1 MGWDQGESITLEPR
15 TSEPL
20 NGYIF
25 MSCVEWRVLKCIM
38 GVHYEISVL
47 QRSENTTTI
56 KIDDRLY
63 DLLRKFCDK
72 EGRRLK
78 DFVEDALENAI
89 YTEESIKV
97 LNEEIKS
104 LKKKEAKYDYAFRR
118 GFQKGFYISFCA
130 LHGQILLEPDDE
142 AFEIL
147 KNDPFRISKGSQL
160 DLFR

>member
-1 MGWDQGESITLEPR
+1 M
-15 TSEPL
+15 TS
-20 NGYIF
+20 NSSKG
-25 MSCVEWRVLKCIM
+25 
-38 GVHYEISVL
+38 
-47 QRSENTTTI
+47 ENTTRI
-56 KIDDRLY
+56 KIDDKLY

-89 YTEESIKV
+89 YTDESIKI
-97 LNEEIKS
+97 LNAEIKS

-142 AFEIL
+142 EYEIL
-147 KNDPFRISKGSQL
+147 KNDPFRVSKGAQL

>member
-1 MGWDQGESITLEPR
+1 MQYHFSKGKHTA
-15 TSEPL
+15 
-20 NGYIF
+20 
-25 MSCVEWRVLKCIM
+25 
-38 GVHYEISVL
+38 
-47 QRSENTTTI
+47 TI
-56 KIDDRLY
+56 KIDGGLY
-63 DLLRKFCDK
+63 DQLRKFCDK

-78 DFVEDALENAI
+78 EFVEDALENAI
-89 YTEESIKV
+89 YTDESINI

-147 KNDPFRISKGSQL
+147 KNDPFRISRGAQL
-160 DLFR
+160 DLFQ

>member
-1 MGWDQGESITLEPR
+1 M
-15 TSEPL
+15 TS
-20 NGYIF
+20 NSSKG
-25 MSCVEWRVLKCIM
+25 
-38 GVHYEISVL
+38 
-47 QRSENTTTI
+47 ENTTRI
-56 KIDDRLY
+56 KIDDKLY

-89 YTEESIKV
+89 YTDESIKI
-97 LNEEIKS
+97 LNAEIKS

-130 LHGQILLEPDDE
+130 LHGQILLEPEDE

-147 KNDPFRISKGSQL
+147 KNDPYRISKGAQL
-160 DLFR
+160 DLFRSKET

>member
-1 MGWDQGESITLEPR
+1 MKNHSSKD
-15 TSEPL
+15 
-20 NGYIF
+20 
-25 MSCVEWRVLKCIM
+25 
-38 GVHYEISVL
+38 
-47 QRSENTTTI
+47 ENTTPI
-56 KIDDRLY
+56 KIDGRLY

-72 EGRRLK
+72 EGRRLI

-118 GFQKGFYISFCA
+118 GFQKGFYISVCA
-130 LHGQILLEPDDE
+130 LHGQILLDPDDE
-142 AFEIL
+142 DFEIL
-147 KNDPFRISKGSQL
+147 KNDPYRISKGSQL

>member
-1 MGWDQGESITLEPR
+1 MKNYSSKSGD
-15 TSEPL
+15 
-20 NGYIF
+20 
-25 MSCVEWRVLKCIM
+25 
-38 GVHYEISVL
+38 
-47 QRSENTTTI
+47 TTAI
-56 KIDDRLY
+56 NIDDRLY

-89 YTEESIKV
+89 YTEESIKI
-97 LNEEIKS
+97 LNEKIKS

-142 AFEIL
+142 EFEIL
-147 KNDPFRISKGSQL
+147 KNDPYRISKGAQL
-160 DLFR
+160 DLFRSKEL

>member
-1 MGWDQGESITLEPR
+1 MKNYSSKSGD
-15 TSEPL
+15 
-20 NGYIF
+20 
-25 MSCVEWRVLKCIM
+25 
-38 GVHYEISVL
+38 
-47 QRSENTTTI
+47 TTAI
-56 KIDDRLY
+56 NIDDRLY
-63 DLLRKFCDK
+63 NLLRQFCDK

-89 YTEESIKV
+89 YTDESIKI
-97 LNEEIKS
+97 LNEKIKS

-142 AFEIL
+142 ALEIL
-147 KNDPFRISKGSQL
+147 KNDPFRISKGAQL

>member
-1 MGWDQGESITLEPR
+1 MKSHSSKGESTA
-15 TSEPL
+15 
-20 NGYIF
+20 
-25 MSCVEWRVLKCIM
+25 
-38 GVHYEISVL
+38 
-47 QRSENTTTI
+47 TI
-56 KIDDRLY
+56 KINDGLY

-89 YTEESIKV
+89 YSEESIKI
-97 LNEEIKS
+97 LNEEINT
-104 LKKKEAKYDYAFRR
+104 LKKKEVKYDYAFRR

-142 AFEIL
+142 DFEIL
-147 KNDPFRISKGSQL
+147 KNDPFRISKGAQL

>member
-1 MGWDQGESITLEPR
+1 LVIVHRRDAKDAEKV
-15 TSEPL
+15 
-20 NGYIF
+20 F
-25 MSCVEWRVLKCIM
+25 IM
-38 GVHYEISVL
+38 KY
-47 QRSENTTTI
+47 RSSKNENTTI
-56 KIDDRLY
+56 KIDDKLY
-63 DLLRKFCDK
+63 DLLWKFCDN

-78 DFVEDALENAI
+78 DFVEDAIENAI
-89 YTEESIKV
+89 YTEESIKI

-104 LKKKEAKYDYAFRR
+104 LKKKEAKYNYAFRR

-147 KNDPFRISKGSQL
+147 KNDPYRISKGAQL

>member
-1 MGWDQGESITLEPR
+1 MR
-15 TSEPL
+15 AKK
-20 NGYIF
+20 
-25 MSCVEWRVLKCIM
+25 VK
-38 GVHYEISVL
+38 
-47 QRSENTTTI
+47 NTTTL

-63 DLLRKFCDK
+63 DQLRKFCDK

-78 DFVEDALENAI
+78 EFVEDALENAI
-89 YTEESIKV
+89 YTEESIKI

-130 LHGQILLEPDDE
+130 LHGRILLKPDDE
-142 AFEIL
+142 EFEIL
-147 KNDPFRISKGSQL
+147 KSDPFRISSGAQL

>member
-1 MGWDQGESITLEPR
+1 MKYHSSKD
-15 TSEPL
+15 
-20 NGYIF
+20 
-25 MSCVEWRVLKCIM
+25 
-38 GVHYEISVL
+38 
-47 QRSENTTTI
+47 ENTTRI

-89 YTEESIKV
+89 YTDESIKI
-97 LNEEIKS
+97 LNTEIKS
-104 LKKKEAKYDYAFRR
+104 LTKKEAKYDYAFRR

-142 AFEIL
+142 EYEIL
-147 KNDPFRISKGSQL
+147 KNDPFRVSKGVQL

>member
-1 MGWDQGESITLEPR
+1 MKYHS
-15 TSEPL
+15 S
-20 NGYIF
+20 
-25 MSCVEWRVLKCIM
+25 K
-38 GVHYEISVL
+38 
-47 QRSENTTTI
+47 SENTTRI

-78 DFVEDALENAI
+78 DFVEDALESAV
-89 YTEESIKV
+89 YPDESIKI
-97 LNEEIKS
+97 LTAEIKS
-104 LKKKEAKYDYAFRR
+104 LKRKEAKYDYAFRR

-142 AFEIL
+142 EYEIL
-147 KNDPFRISKGSQL
+147 KSDPFRVSKGAQL

>member
-1 MGWDQGESITLEPR
+1 MDSLRALCGSARPMDLWCNYFIGAVQGGVR
-15 TSEPL
+15 
-20 NGYIF
+20 
-25 MSCVEWRVLKCIM
+25 VELREFLMKNN
-38 GVHYEISVL
+38 S
-47 QRSENTTTI
+47 SKSDNTTPI
-56 KIDDRLY
+56 NIDDRLY

-78 DFVEDALENAI
+78 EFVEDALENAV

-97 LNEEIKS
+97 LTEEIKI
-104 LKKKEAKYDYAFRR
+104 LKRKEAKYDYAFRR

-130 LHGQILLEPDDE
+130 LHGQILVEPDDE

-147 KNDPFRISKGSQL
+147 KNDPYRISKGTQL

>member
-1 MGWDQGESITLEPR
+1 MKNHSSKG
-15 TSEPL
+15 
-20 NGYIF
+20 
-25 MSCVEWRVLKCIM
+25 KK
-38 GVHYEISVL
+38 
-47 QRSENTTTI
+47 TTPI

-72 EGRRLK
+72 EGRRLI

-118 GFQKGFYISFCA
+118 GFQKGFYISACA
-130 LHGQILLEPDDE
+130 LHGQILLDPDDE
-142 AFEIL
+142 DFEIL
-147 KNDPFRISKGSQL
+147 KNDPYRISKGSQL

>member
-1 MGWDQGESITLEPR
+1 MKYHSPKGED
-15 TSEPL
+15 
-20 NGYIF
+20 
-25 MSCVEWRVLKCIM
+25 
-38 GVHYEISVL
+38 
-47 QRSENTTTI
+47 TTTI
-56 KIDDRLY
+56 SIDGRLY
-63 DLLRKFCDK
+63 NLLRKFCDK

-89 YTEESIKV
+89 YTEESIKI
-97 LNEEIKS
+97 LNQKIKS

-142 AFEIL
+142 ALEIL
-147 KNDPFRISKGSQL
+147 KNDPFRISKGAQL

>member
-1 MGWDQGESITLEPR
+1 MKYQSSKGDD
-15 TSEPL
+15 
-20 NGYIF
+20 
-25 MSCVEWRVLKCIM
+25 
-38 GVHYEISVL
+38 
-47 QRSENTTTI
+47 TTRI
-56 KIDDRLY
+56 KIDVRLY

-89 YTEESIKV
+89 YTEESIKI
-97 LNEEIKS
+97 LNEKIKS

-142 AFEIL
+142 EYEIL
-147 KNDPFRISKGSQL
+147 KNDPFRVSKGAQL

>member
-1 MGWDQGESITLEPR
+1 MKYHSSKGED
-15 TSEPL
+15 
-20 NGYIF
+20 
-25 MSCVEWRVLKCIM
+25 
-38 GVHYEISVL
+38 
-47 QRSENTTTI
+47 TTTI
-56 KIDDRLY
+56 SIDGRLY

-89 YTEESIKV
+89 YTEESIKI
-97 LNEEIKS
+97 LNEKIKS

-142 AFEIL
+142 ALEIL
-147 KNDPFRISKGSQL
+147 KNDPFRISKGAQL

>member
-1 MGWDQGESITLEPR
+1 MQYQSSKG
-15 TSEPL
+15 
-20 NGYIF
+20 
-25 MSCVEWRVLKCIM
+25 
-38 GVHYEISVL
+38 
-47 QRSENTTTI
+47 ENTATI

-72 EGRRLK
+72 ESRRLK

-89 YTEESIKV
+89 YTEESIKI
-97 LNEEIKS
+97 LHEEIKS

-130 LHGQILLEPDDE
+130 LHGQIMLEPDDE

-147 KNDPFRISKGSQL
+147 KSDPFRISRGAQL